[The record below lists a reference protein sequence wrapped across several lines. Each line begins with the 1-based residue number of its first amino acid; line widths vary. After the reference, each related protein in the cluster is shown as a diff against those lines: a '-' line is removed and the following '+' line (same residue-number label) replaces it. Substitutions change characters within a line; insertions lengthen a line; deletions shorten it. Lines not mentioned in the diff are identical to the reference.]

1 MMKVLKHLT
10 TGGWCW
16 ESFVVAHRAVRVQTS
31 WKFRQKSMLRV
42 KRVHTDEL
50 REEVY
55 ALRYRAY
62 LSESAIESTPEE
74 RFEDKYDRQPNHIL
88 WAITE
93 HEKVIG
99 SIRTTWFD
107 PSQGWS
113 IPEMDGYGDDFRRA
127 IPAGSRVLSGNR
139 FVTEPGRTDSGSL
152 FAMLL
157 LRHHLYVAT
166 VKADHA
172 VAAVRIN
179 HLPFYKRILRLER
192 VSEGKQYPGLTS
204 TMFLTAC
211 EFKAN
216 IDSVYRISPQLRPHG
231 WERVFL
237 DEAYKDL
244 WEVGLPIS
252 Q

>member
-1 MMKVLKHLT
+1 L
-10 TGGWCW
+10 
-16 ESFVVAHRAVRVQTS
+16 RVPAT
-31 WKFRQKSMLRV
+31 MLRV

-62 LSESAIESTPEE
+62 LSECAIAPTPEE
-74 RFEDKYDRQPNHIL
+74 RFEDKYDRQPNHIV

-93 HEKVIG
+93 HERVIG

-107 PSQGWS
+107 PFHSGWS
-113 IPEMDGYGDDFRRA
+113 IPEMEGYAEDFDRA
-127 IPAGSRVLSGNR
+127 IPAGARVLSGNR
-139 FVTEPGRTDSGSL
+139 FVTEPGRSDSGSL

-166 VKADHA
+166 EKADHA

-179 HLPFYKRILRLER
+179 HLPFYKRILRLEK

-216 IDSVYRISPQLRPHG
+216 IEAVYRISPQLRPDG

-237 DEAYKDL
+237 DESYKDL
-244 WEVGLPIS
+244 WEIGLPVV